1 MKVLHNERLPL
12 STLSPWLR
20 TIGEVTGML
29 QVVRGYVLRYAG
41 GKVLDSNGESSHAG
55 IAVSALGTNGAHIR
69 FGQRFSTKFDH
80 AAL

>member
-1 MKVLHNERLPL
+1 VKVLHEEKLPL

-20 TIGEVTGML
+20 VIGEVTGLL

-41 GKVLDSNGESSHAG
+41 GKVLDSNGQLPRAM
-55 IAVSALGTNGAHIR
+55 ITLGSEGTDATHIR
-69 FGQRFSTKFDH
+69 FGQRFSTKPDY